1 MNIILLLIEIIISFI
16 FLLIFYKKYKQNGL
30 YLYGIITFILALLT
44 SVKNIEIIGMDIP
57 LGIILATN
65 LYVVS
70 NILVQ
75 KNGVN
80 ATNKLISYLLITC
93 AITIPIVLL
102 YSSIIPSDYTSI
114 INNAY
119 SQMFID
125 KLRIVLATAFISF
138 LSLWLNSIM
147 YYQLKRDKNNL
158 LISNLLSLIIIYF
171 IDASLFGILSFIFVI
186 PISRMFITIAIIY
199 TMKLIVGLIGII
211 VAYIARDIKDK

>member
-57 LGIILATN
+57 LGIVLITT
-65 LYVVS
+65 LYAVS

-75 KNGVN
+75 KNGVK

-93 AITIPIVLL
+93 AITIPIVIL
-102 YSSIIPSDYTSI
+102 YSSIIPSGYTSI
-114 INNAY
+114 INNSY

-125 KLRIVLATAFISF
+125 KLRIVLATTFVSF

-186 PISRMFITIAIIY
+186 PISRIFITIAIIY
-199 TMKLIVGLIGII
+199 TMKLIVGLVGII

>member
-57 LGIILATN
+57 LGIVLTTN

-93 AITIPIVLL
+93 AITIPILLL

-125 KLRIVLATAFISF
+125 KLRIVLATACISF

-186 PISRMFITIAIIY
+186 PISRIFITISIIY

>member
-30 YLYGIITFILALLT
+30 YLYGIVTFILALLT
-44 SVKNIEIIGMDIP
+44 SVKNIEIIGVDIP

-125 KLRIVLATAFISF
+125 KLRIVLVTAFISF

-186 PISRMFITIAIIY
+186 PISRIFITISIIY